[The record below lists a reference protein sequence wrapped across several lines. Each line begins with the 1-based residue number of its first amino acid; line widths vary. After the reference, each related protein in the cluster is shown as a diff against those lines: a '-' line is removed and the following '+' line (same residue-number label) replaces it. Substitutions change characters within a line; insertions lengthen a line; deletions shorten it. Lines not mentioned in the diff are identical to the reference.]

1 MKSPYEDIIR
11 LSRPVSKNHKP
22 MSLQD
27 RAAQFSPFAALTGYD
42 AAVAETARLTQTAL
56 ELDVD
61 AQADLN
67 EKLLFLQ
74 RRISQ
79 GPRITVTHFVP
90 DAYKAGGAY
99 VTTTGILRK
108 LDSLGKWLLLEDG
121 TRIFF
126 GDIASL
132 DSPIF
137 PSLSK
142 EIGQIPT
149 DDIENTR

>member
-1 MKSPYEDIIR
+1 MKSPYEDIIH
-11 LSRPVSKNHKP
+11 LPRPISKTHIP

-42 AAVAETARLTQTAL
+42 AAVAETARLTETAM

-61 AQADLN
+61 AQAELS
-67 EKLLFLQ
+67 EKLLLLQ

-79 GPRITVTHFVP
+79 APSVTVTHFVP
-90 DAYKAGGAY
+90 DLRKAGGTY

-108 LDSLGKWLLLEDG
+108 LDSLNQWLLLEDG

-126 GDIASL
+126 GDILSL

-137 PSLSK
+137 PALPR
-142 EIGQIPT
+142 EIPPIPS
-149 DDIENTR
+149 EEP